1 MTHATITHDR
11 WIEPADRERIAE
23 VVAFIRSNDTADV
36 LADMLP
42 DLAEE
47 DREVIG
53 RHSRFAHAGLL
64 VFPGQV
70 ADVRQ
75 VAEECALTVGTITP
89 SVVVRDRLCRRY
101 AQPHRSLEVGI
112 VRAPIGD
119 DGGQREIE
127 IFALAVAFGT
137 GLEKIAES
145 ERRHA
150 HETHIAL
157 QIDNPDAVILAG
169 LQALLIGPG
178 RMAPDGG
185 GYNAC
190 EDSTI
195 LYFRAASRANHLH
208 RRLELI
214 VKGRHPRALQVHRVQ
229 SSPLQVVPRRR
240 AASGFSPSKQL
251 LQLMTGAWTT
261 QAIAVAAELG
271 IADHLVSEGSATGA
285 RLATL
290 TGTDQDSL
298 SRLLRFLV
306 SLGIV
311 RREHDKFRLAELGQ
325 LLRIDVEYSLRP
337 LALIYGGSFYQSFG
351 HLMHSV
357 RTGHDA
363 FEHFFGKNHF
373 DYFAERPEL
382 ADLFNRAMASSA
394 SMFDPITEL
403 VDFSDARVVVDIA
416 GGNGELLRRIL
427 HATPHLRGVLLERPN
442 AIEAARGVLAR
453 AGCADRA
460 ELVPGDFTCHIPHGG
475 DVYILSRVLHDW
487 DDQQCRALLKR
498 CAVAMPEQAE
508 LLIVER
514 LLPEDESPSL
524 AVAWD
529 IQMMCNVGGRE
540 RTVSQYRELLAESGF
555 DLLRQHPLPLDAA
568 LLRARPS
575 GSLQRQTV

>member
-23 VVAFIRSNDTADV
+23 VVAFIRSNDTATV
-36 LADMLP
+36 LAGMLP
-42 DLAEE
+42 DLTEE
-47 DREVIG
+47 EREAI
-53 RHSRFAHAGLL
+53 RKHSRFAHAGLL
-64 VFPGQV
+64 VFPDKV

-75 VAEECALTVGTITP
+75 MAEACGLTVGAITP
-89 SVVVRDRLCRRY
+89 SVVLRDRLCRRY

-119 DGGQREIE
+119 ACRQREIE
-127 IFALAVAFGT
+127 IFALAAAPGT
-137 GLEKIAES
+137 GLEEIAES

-157 QIDNPDAVILAG
+157 RIDNPDAVILSG
-169 LQALLIGPG
+169 LRALLTGPA
-178 RMAPDGG
+178 RMVPDGG
-185 GYNAC
+185 GYNAY
-190 EDSTI
+190 EDSTV
-195 LYFRAASRANHLH
+195 LYFRDASRANHLH

-214 VKGRHPRALQVHRVQ
+214 VNGRHQRALHAHRVQ
-229 SSPLQVVPRRR
+229 LQPLQVVRRR
-240 AASGFSPSKQL
+240 RSATGFSPSKQL

-271 IADHLVSEGSATGA
+271 IADHLASEGSATGA

-290 TGTDQDSL
+290 TDTDQDSL

-311 RREHDKFRLAELGQ
+311 RRERDKFHLAELGQ
-325 LLRIDVEYSLRP
+325 LLRSDVEHSLRP
-337 LALIYGGSFYQSFG
+337 LALIYGGPFYQSFG
-351 HLMHSV
+351 HLTHSV
-357 RTGHDA
+357 RTGQDA

-373 DYFAERPEL
+373 EYFAERPEL
-382 ADLFNRAMASSA
+382 ADLFDRAMASSA

-403 VDFSDARVVVDIA
+403 VDFSDARLVVDIA
-416 GGNGELLRRIL
+416 GGNGELLLRLL
-427 HATPHLRGVLLERPN
+427 HATPHLRGLLLERPH
-442 AIEAARGVLAR
+442 AIEAARRVLAG
-453 AGCADRA
+453 ADCVDRA
-460 ELVPGDFTCHIPHGG
+460 ELVAGDFTCDIPKGG

-487 DDQQCRALLKR
+487 DDQRCRALLKR
-498 CAVAMPEQAE
+498 CAAAMPEQAE

-514 LLPEDESPSL
+514 LLPEDESLSL

-555 DLLRQHPLPLDAA
+555 ELFGQHPLPLDAA

-575 GSLQRQTV
+575 GSSPR